1 VEFTK
6 LFKEQNAWN
15 LKFTSAL
22 RMNASF
28 PYVMPMVTLPSEP
41 SMEVMDAGYRDNYGI
56 RVAIRYIYVFRNWI
70 ESNTDGVVIIQIR
83 DKQKTI
89 DDKKNPNSVMG
100 RLAKPLGNLY
110 DNIFNTQDFDNDQLL
125 QYASGWL
132 KCDLEVVNF
141 HLMQTEK
148 ERTSLSWHLTQLE
161 KSRIIESFW
170 AIENNRKAAK
180 RLIELLEK

>member
-1 VEFTK
+1 
-6 LFKEQNAWN
+6 
-15 LKFTSAL
+15 
-22 RMNASF
+22 
-28 PYVMPMVTLPSEP
+28 
-41 SMEVMDAGYRDNYGI
+41 
-56 RVAIRYIYVFRNWI
+56 
-70 ESNTDGVVIIQIR
+70 
-83 DKQKTI
+83 
-89 DDKKNPNSVMG
+89 MG